1 MAKNL
6 TPPTT
11 KVPSKELISAPLG
24 LDFDHPPDQKI
35 TTFQKIINL
44 FLQKVTFF
52 SRFRENRDIFELPG
66 ALKLLISIFIF
77 LKNNDFTLQRLFG
90 SLQNR

>member
-44 FLQKVTFF
+44 ISQNVTFF
-52 SRFRENRDIFELPG
+52 SRFRKNHDIFELSG
-66 ALKLLISIFIF
+66 ALKLLILIFVF
-77 LKNNDFTLQRLFG
+77 LENNDFTLQRPFG